1 VLRSSVEQ
9 LVQQRPTTCGAPAP
23 TKPDKEKTMAE
34 MNTLMD
40 ALVDEVRDL
49 YHAEKQL
56 LKALPKM
63 AKAATSDELREA
75 LETHL
80 GETETQVSRLEQVF
94 ELLEEKPR
102 TKTCAG
108 MAGIIEEGSDALK
121 EDAEPAVLDAMIIAS
136 AQRAEHYEMA
146 AYGTAA
152 AWAEGL
158 GLSEVAELLRDTLD
172 EEKATDEKLTALAEA
187 GINDAASAGA
197 EDEDDEEGED
207 DEDEDEDA
215 EEEDDIKA

>member
-1 VLRSSVEQ
+1 
-9 LVQQRPTTCGAPAP
+9 
-23 TKPDKEKTMAE
+23 MAE

-56 LKALPKM
+56 VKALPKM

-80 GETETQVSRLEQVF
+80 AETENQVSRLEQVF

-102 TKTCAG
+102 AKTCAG

-172 EEKATDEKLTALAEA
+172 EEKAADEKLTALAEA

-197 EDEDDEEGED
+197 EDDEDAEDEEEE
-207 DEDEDEDA
+207 EDEDE
-215 EEEDDIKA
+215 EEEESDSKA

>member
-1 VLRSSVEQ
+1 MADITNLR
-9 LVQQRPTTCGAPAP
+9 
-23 TKPDKEKTMAE
+23 
-34 MNTLMD
+34 D
-40 ALVDEVRDL
+40 AFLDEIRDI

-56 LKALPKM
+56 LKALPKL
-63 AKAATSDELREA
+63 AKAASDGELREA
-75 LETHL
+75 LENHL
-80 GETETQVSRLEQVF
+80 AETENQVSRLEQVF
-94 ELLEEKPR
+94 ELVGEKPE

-108 MAGIIEEGSDALK
+108 MAGIIEEGADALK
-121 EDAEPAVLDAMIIAS
+121 EDAEPAVLDAMIIAA

-172 EEKATDEKLTALAEA
+172 EEKAADEKLSAIAEA

-197 EDEDDEEGED
+197 EDEEQDDEDEADDDDE

-215 EEEDDIKA
+215 EEEGDSNA

>member
-1 VLRSSVEQ
+1 
-9 LVQQRPTTCGAPAP
+9 
-23 TKPDKEKTMAE
+23 MAE
-34 MNTLMD
+34 MSTLLD
-40 ALVDEVRDL
+40 ALVDEIRDL

-63 AKAATSDELREA
+63 AKAATNDDLREA

-80 GETETQVSRLEQVF
+80 TETENQVSRLEQVF

-108 MAGIIEEGSDALK
+108 MAGIIEEGNDALK
-121 EDAEPAVLDAMIIAS
+121 EDAEPSVLDAMIIAS

-158 GLSEVAELLRDTLD
+158 GMSDVAELLRETLE
-172 EEKATDEKLTALAEA
+172 EEKATDEKLTVLAEA
-187 GINDAASAGA
+187 GINDAASAGV
-197 EDEDDEEGED
+197 EDDEDEEED
-207 DEDEDEDA
+207 DEDEDA
-215 EEEDDIKA
+215 EEETKA